1 MKKAIICLGMLV
13 MSVTGTALA
22 ATIESPQI
30 IEHQGRPNGTPL
42 CYAIIKGDVDV
53 VKKFIEYGADVNET
67 ARGITPL
74 MYAAHY
80 NQTEIVNLL
89 LKNGARLDTKDERGK
104 TAFDYAKEA
113 NATEAMDI
121 LQQAAHK

>member
-1 MKKAIICLGMLV
+1 MKKAIICLGMFV

-30 IEHQGRPNGTPL
+30 VKHQGHPNGTPL

-80 NQTEIVNLL
+80 NQTEIVALL
-89 LKNGARLDTKDERGK
+89 LKKGARLDARDERGK
-104 TAFDYAKEA
+104 TALDYAKEA
-113 NATEAMDI
+113 NSTEVVE
-121 LQQAAHK
+121 LLEQAAKK